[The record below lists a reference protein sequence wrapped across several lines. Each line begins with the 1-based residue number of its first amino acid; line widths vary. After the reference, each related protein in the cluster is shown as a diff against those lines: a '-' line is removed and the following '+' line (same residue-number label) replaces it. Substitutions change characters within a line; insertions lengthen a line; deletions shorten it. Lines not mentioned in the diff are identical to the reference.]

1 MAKRLKPDPRPSD
14 STLDDGESAESAERG
29 FLVVRLHIL
38 SFPAST
44 SSDDVVERDL
54 LPTCRGPVRSWI
66 RAGSWRRFRRVPT
79 RSVVTCEFRHTR
91 IIIKIYLMN
100 VRQPLSRPSREI
112 AGWLVGEVVRSPEC
126 FARSSSDGCA
136 KETPNEVRK
145 PIRRFSFHL
154 VSN

>member
-1 MAKRLKPDPRPSD
+1 MMLRVPNLPSED
-14 STLDDGESAESAERG
+14 SLWCIS
-29 FLVVRLHIL
+29 I
-38 SFPAST
+38 SFPFRLPHRL
-44 SSDDVVERDL
+44 DDVVERDL

-112 AGWLVGEVVRSPEC
+112 AGWLVGDVVRSPEC

-136 KETPNEVRK
+136 KEPPNEVGK